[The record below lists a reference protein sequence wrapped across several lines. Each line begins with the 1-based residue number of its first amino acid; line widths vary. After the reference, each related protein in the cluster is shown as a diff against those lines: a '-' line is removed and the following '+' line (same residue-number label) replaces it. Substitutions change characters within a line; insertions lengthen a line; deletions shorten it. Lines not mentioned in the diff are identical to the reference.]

1 MSTLVLNFVFIVS
14 VEACSSDGVCDK
26 HERLEHNCE
35 TLMMCMITV
44 FKDGVK
50 AGGGIGDV
58 IRKPSSKV
66 SGMGMVRPTNNALFI
81 FSY

>member
-1 MSTLVLNFVFIVS
+1 MSIDES
-14 VEACSSDGVCDK
+14 CSSDGICDK

-66 SGMGMVRPTNNALFI
+66 GECIELHVHVVPP
-81 FSY
+81 